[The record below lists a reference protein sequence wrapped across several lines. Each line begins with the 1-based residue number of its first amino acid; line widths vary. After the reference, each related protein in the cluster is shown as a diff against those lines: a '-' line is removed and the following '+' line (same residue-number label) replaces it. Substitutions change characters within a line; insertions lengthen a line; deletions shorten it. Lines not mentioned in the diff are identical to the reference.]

1 MNSHQV
7 EPKALA
13 RLREVLVEQNV
24 HYASE
29 MKRIQ
34 RMSDSELVAYAAEE
48 LDRLYVLQYNHL

>member
-1 MNSHQV
+1 MNSHQI
-7 EPKALA
+7 EPKALV

-34 RMSDSELVAYAAEE
+34 KMSDSELVAYAAEE
-48 LDRLYVLQYNHL
+48 LDRLYHFVSKEH